1 MEKPQMEQ
9 PNSSES
15 ALETS
20 LFSKVGRVTDVI
32 EESLIAFFLGAMT
45 LLTFANVVF
54 RYAFNDNILWA
65 LELTVF
71 MFAWMVLVGASYG
84 VKKHFH
90 IGVDVIINLAPE
102 KLRKVYALIAVTSCL
117 AFSILLLIGS
127 WNYWYPFATDRAWY
141 ETDDIPMPEMLQFL
155 ADWLN
160 EGERYEK
167 LPRFIPYM
175 ALPIG
180 MAMLTFR
187 FAQVAYQ
194 VVTGKLDRMIAGHE
208 AEEELDALK
217 ADVLAGSDED
227 ATAVLN
233 STPQNKANESS
244 TKSNVKED

>member
-187 FAQVAYQ
+187 FIQIAYQ
-194 VVTGKLDRMIAGHE
+194 VATGKLDRMIAGHE

-244 TKSNVKED
+244 TKSNGKED

>member
-1 MEKPQMEQ
+1 MEQ
-9 PNSSES
+9 SIF
-15 ALETS
+15 ARIG
-20 LFSKVGRVTDVI
+20 KVTDAI
-32 EESLIAFFLGAMT
+32 EETLIAFFLGAMT

-54 RYAFNDNILWA
+54 RYVFNDNILWA

-90 IGVDVIINLAPE
+90 IGVDVVINLAPE
-102 KLRKVYALIAVTSCL
+102 QLRKIYALIAAACCL

-127 WNYWYPFATDRAWY
+127 WNYWYPFATERAWY

-167 LPRFIPYM
+167 MPRFIPYM

-180 MAMLTFR
+180 MALLTFR
-187 FAQVAYQ
+187 FAQITVQ
-194 VVTGKLDRMIAGHE
+194 IITGKLDRLIAGHE
-208 AEEELDALK
+208 AEEELEALK
-217 ADVLAGSDED
+217 EELKDAGE
-227 ATAVLN
+227 AMEPKN
-233 STPQNKANESS
+233 NNNQNKES
-244 TKSNVKED
+244 

>member
-1 MEKPQMEQ
+1 MDQ
-9 PNSSES
+9 SI
-15 ALETS
+15 
-20 LFSKVGRVTDVI
+20 FSKVGKVTDAI

-45 LLTFANVVF
+45 LLTFANVIF
-54 RYAFNDNILWA
+54 RYVFNDNILWA

-90 IGVDVIINLAPE
+90 IGVDVIINLAPDN
-102 KLRKVYALIAVTSCL
+102 LRKVYALLAAACCL

-127 WNYWYPFATDRAWY
+127 WNYWYPFATERAWY

-180 MAMLTFR
+180 MALLTFR
-187 FAQVAYQ
+187 FLQATIQIA
-194 VVTGKLDRMIAGHE
+194 TGKLDRLIAGHE
-208 AEEELDALK
+208 AEEDLEALK
-217 ADVLAGSDED
+217 ADMAQAGEAMAPKSD
-227 ATAVLN
+227 N
-233 STPQNKANESS
+233 NQNG
-244 TKSNVKED
+244 KER

>member
-1 MEKPQMEQ
+1 MEQSQMEQ
-9 PNSSES
+9 
-15 ALETS
+15 S
-20 LFSKVGRVTDVI
+20 LFSKVGRVTDLI

-180 MAMLTFR
+180 MALLTFR
-187 FAQVAYQ
+187 FIQIAYQ

-227 ATAVLN
+227 ATAVLDATTN
-233 STPQNKANESS
+233 SKTNVSG
-244 TKSNVKED
+244 TKPNGKED